1 MEEQKLNI
9 HPPLNKELLTIQEIP
24 IKTDKYK
31 RHILKRLYTFNDF
44 NRNTLIS
51 IKKININTPKIER
64 TSSNKKTSM
73 SISPKKIP
81 KRKTESN
88 LNLKCYLN
96 DLDKNK
102 KIELYNNMIPK
113 MLTYDNEDEDLLNTN
128 YMSMKIENKNYH
140 KFYKKIDEIYS
151 MYQKTYGNNSVE
163 NLNKKRKY
171 FNSFSHTIANT
182 NNKNENHY
190 NNNIYL
196 KKKEN
201 KKYKYSFNL
210 DKRNNYL
217 ANIKSKTTE
226 KNYANKSLKLNQK
239 YNFFSHNY
247 YINNS
252 FKNKNKIKSD
262 KNNRYYTCLTEGN
275 KKKHS
280 ILNSKKTDA
289 VLRTKVSDLIKELN
303 LKKNTEYYILKR
315 QEMAEKNQ
323 KMNIKNKSKD
333 VRGKL
338 VSLLNKPGENQN
350 QDVENINYYSKKK
363 IQRGEN
369 PMLIRKPTNN
379 IEMNN
384 LIINSFGAGY
394 NHNEYSKKIFNLNET
409 FFNLLENMKQRR
421 AELDIAKFEK
431 EKNKYIKKGF
441 QRQNFDI
448 YVQKN
453 NRDKWEKKFMHD
465 QYHYKIPEKEFKL
478 FKKDKQNELKK
489 QIIKDSQK
497 LSELITNMDAEEY
510 EFPDANSKYYKSTK
524 NSISMKNVKRIYRVQ
539 KILKNIEDDE
549 QTGKIIINAD
559 KLKKEQKKIETEIVC
574 AIGRGKPRFVKSL
587 FKPRTIRKYKGI
599 SGNYFGLP
607 A

>member
-1 MEEQKLNI
+1 MQL
-9 HPPLNKELLTIQEIP
+9 Q
-24 IKTDKYK
+24 
-31 RHILKRLYTFNDF
+31 
-44 NRNTLIS
+44 
-51 IKKININTPKIER
+51 
-64 TSSNKKTSM
+64 
-73 SISPKKIP
+73 
-81 KRKTESN
+81 
-88 LNLKCYLN
+88 
-96 DLDKNK
+96 
-102 KIELYNNMIPK
+102 
-113 MLTYDNEDEDLLNTN
+113 
-128 YMSMKIENKNYH
+128 
-140 KFYKKIDEIYS
+140 
-151 MYQKTYGNNSVE
+151 
-163 NLNKKRKY
+163 
-171 FNSFSHTIANT
+171 
-182 NNKNENHY
+182 
-190 NNNIYL
+190 
-196 KKKEN
+196 KEN

-262 KNNRYYTCLTEGN
+262 KNNKYYTCLTEGN

-363 IQRGEN
+363 IQRGDN

-549 QTGKIIINAD
+549 QTGKIIINDD